1 MYSFYPPVN
10 LFVWCPTN
18 QTVLTDQEVKAL
30 HTKVDLIVTLGGDGT
45 VLWVRCLRYVTLYCE
60 YVYFVVSSTQ

>member
-18 QTVLTDQEVKAL
+18 QTALTDQEVKAL

-60 YVYFVVSSTQ
+60 YGYFVVSSTQ